1 MNLSEMIAI
10 VRKDLHDEDSENYRW
25 SDAELT
31 RHINRAVKELSDKIP
46 LPTRATLPTNMG
58 SRELDISGV
67 SNRIMVEAVEY
78 PVDASPPGY
87 QRFSIWGDTITIIS
101 GSEPDGSNCY
111 RDGSLRHQ
119 QGQRRRDINPRR
131 IPALGKRAARILPGK
146 TQEIGQGAE
155 SAQPAALRV
164 HGLMSVSGIQKWKRG
179 LSLSKL
185 SSGPSLSSGDLS
197 STAFVS
203 SPGLKCLF
211 CSPV

>member
-46 LPTRATLPTNMG
+46 LPTRATLPTTSG

-111 RDGSLRHQ
+111 VYYGALHTLDANGSTIPAKYEDLVAAGACGYAAIEMAAYATNRVNVGGMSTPGEFRLWGSERLGFFQ
-119 QGQRRRDINPRR
+119 ERLKRLGRGQRVRSQQ
-131 IPALGKRAARILPGK
+131 LF
-146 TQEIGQGAE
+146 E
-155 SAQPAALRV
+155 ST
-164 HGLMSVSGIQKWKRG
+164 
-179 LSLSKL
+179 
-185 SSGPSLSSGDLS
+185 D
-197 STAFVS
+197 
-203 SPGLKCLF
+203 
-211 CSPV
+211 